1 MTIGIMLLSGC
12 SAPGDGGKISVTEAD
27 SLVDAYAHNPLMDH
41 VMAYHNLE
49 RAIDLY
55 DGQYPEKEAK
65 AHVLKAMLLFQMN
78 MYDESLEEINLA
90 APSISSTSDKI
101 QCYFYSHRAS
111 LLTEVKKDYP
121 EAIKSMNRSVDIAK
135 QSGDW
140 LATCVELGNLAQI
153 YTESHDFASAKR
165 TLGNIDSISHAH
177 GVIPYYKSQYY
188 YVKALS
194 EYMDGD
200 TDSAYIHFADC
211 YNWATKFKAQSLR
224 IETMKYLS
232 RIDSARADYQSFFS
246 HYRLFVGMNDKMK
259 GSITVSKINAMKEQ
273 NSLLKLHQERQRH
286 SMMLWAVS
294 AIALFVIISATII
307 IYLIIRRNRE
317 KDKINE
323 LTQEKMVNH
332 LQLEKMEKELLQMR
346 LSSDENKLKKAK
358 QQNLSM
364 SLQLAN
370 REWNEKK
377 SSNLGPF
384 AKILGQ
390 LDPNFIPN
398 IEKQYP
404 DISKT
409 ELRLACFIKLK
420 MSAEEIS
427 RVMNISTSSFYTLR
441 YRLRK
446 RLGLKGNESLE
457 SIIDS
462 F

>member
-1 MTIGIMLLSGC
+1 
-12 SAPGDGGKISVTEAD
+12 
-27 SLVDAYAHNPLMDH
+27 
-41 VMAYHNLE
+41 
-49 RAIDLY
+49 
-55 DGQYPEKEAK
+55 
-65 AHVLKAMLLFQMN
+65 
-78 MYDESLEEINLA
+78 
-90 APSISSTSDKI
+90 
-101 QCYFYSHRAS
+101 
-111 LLTEVKKDYP
+111 
-121 EAIKSMNRSVDIAK
+121 
-135 QSGDW
+135 
-140 LATCVELGNLAQI
+140 
-153 YTESHDFASAKR
+153 
-165 TLGNIDSISHAH
+165 
-177 GVIPYYKSQYY
+177 
-188 YVKALS
+188 
-194 EYMDGD
+194 
-200 TDSAYIHFADC
+200 
-211 YNWATKFKAQSLR
+211 
-224 IETMKYLS
+224 MKYLS

-346 LSSDENKLKKAK
+346 LSSDENKLKEAK

-370 REWNEKK
+370 REWNEKMR
-377 SSNLGPF
+377 SNLGPF

-390 LDPNFIPN
+390 LDPNFIQN

>member
-1 MTIGIMLLSGC
+1 MAIAVMLLTGC
-12 SAPGDGGKISVTEAD
+12 SASDDGGKLTVAEAD
-27 SLVDAYAHNPLMDH
+27 SLVDAYAHNPSMDH
-41 VMAYHNLE
+41 VVAYHNLE
-49 RAIDLY
+49 RAINAY
-55 DGQYPEKEAK
+55 GDGYADKAAK

-90 APSISSTSDKI
+90 EPVIGSASNKI
-101 QCYFYSHRAS
+101 QCYFYSLRAS
-111 LLTEVKKDYP
+111 LLTEVKKNYP
-121 EAIKSMNRSVDIAK
+121 EAIKSMSRSIEIAK

-140 LATCVELGNLAQI
+140 LAACVELGNLAQI
-153 YTESHDFASAKR
+153 YAESHDFTSANR
-165 TLGNIDSISHAH
+165 TLGDIDSIAR
-177 GVIPYYKSQYY
+177 VRDVMPYYKSQYF

-194 EYMDGD
+194 EYMNGN
-200 TDSAYIHFADC
+200 TDSAYSHFATC
-211 YNWATKFKAQSLR
+211 YDWATKFKAQGLR
-224 IETMKYLS
+224 IETMEYLS

-273 NSLLKLHQERQRH
+273 NSLLKINQERQRH
-286 SMMLWAVS
+286 SLMLWAVS
-294 AIALFVIISATII
+294 AIALFVIISASII

-317 KDKINE
+317 KEKINE

-346 LSSDENKLKKAK
+346 LSNDENKLKEAK

-370 REWNEKK
+370 REGDEKK

-398 IEKQYP
+398 IEKQFP

-409 ELRLACFIKLK
+409 ELRLACFMKLR

-457 SIIDS
+457 AVIDS